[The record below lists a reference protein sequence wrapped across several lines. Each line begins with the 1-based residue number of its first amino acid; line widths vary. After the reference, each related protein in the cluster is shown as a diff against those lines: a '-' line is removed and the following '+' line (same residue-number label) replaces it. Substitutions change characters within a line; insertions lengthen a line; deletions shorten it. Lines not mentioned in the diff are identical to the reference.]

1 MATKHPG
8 DDGDW
13 CLDSASRP
21 RMSITQ
27 RLCTLVN
34 AYGPGTI
41 AAMEAEEAFLASVP
55 AGPPDTK
62 RYTDRRAIPGRER
75 MVP

>member
-1 MATKHPG
+1 MANHPG

-13 CLDSASRP
+13 CLDSASRK
-21 RMSITQ
+21 RMTVNE

-34 AYGPGTI
+34 SYGPGTI
-41 AAMEAEEAFLASVP
+41 AAMQAEEAFIASVP

-62 RYTDRRAIPGRER
+62 RFTDRRKIPGRER
-75 MVP
+75 VMP

>member
-1 MATKHPG
+1 LSTKHEG

-13 CLDSASRP
+13 CLDSAQRP
-21 RMSITQ
+21 RMSIND

-34 AYGPGTI
+34 AYGPATI
-41 AAMEAEEAFLASVP
+41 AAMQAEEAFIASVP

-62 RYTDRRAIPGRER
+62 RFTQRRAIPGRER
-75 MVP
+75 MLP